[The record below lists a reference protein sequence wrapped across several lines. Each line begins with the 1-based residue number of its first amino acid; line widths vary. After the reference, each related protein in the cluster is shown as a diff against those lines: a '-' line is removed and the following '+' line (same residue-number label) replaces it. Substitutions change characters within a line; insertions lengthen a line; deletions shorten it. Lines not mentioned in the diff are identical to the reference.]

1 MTHTEIEPFRTMLN
15 AREEQLLPQLRRRE
29 GIAIEKTPDALDE
42 VHIAAEREL
51 VTRNLERESILLREV
66 RAALSR
72 IEEGV
77 FGECLKCEQEI
88 GLKRLNAVPWAPLC
102 ISCQQAEDEN
112 HGRRL
117 NELARALPRAA

>member
-1 MTHTEIEPFRTMLN
+1 MTQTEIELFRTMLN

-29 GIAIEKTPDALDE
+29 GIAIEKSPDALDE
-42 VHIAAEREL
+42 VQIAAEREL

-66 RAALSR
+66 RAALAR
-72 IEEGV
+72 IDEGV
-77 FGECLKCEQEI
+77 FGECIKCEQEI

-112 HGRRL
+112 HMRGL
-117 NELARALPRAA
+117 NELAWALPRAA